1 MDMIAC
7 DIVRM
12 PNSEADDESEAKE
25 VPVSVANEFKT
36 FLLRG
41 NVVDLA
47 VAVVIGAAFGAV
59 ITAFVEGML
68 TPLIAALFGQPSF
81 GSLTFTINGAVFFYG
96 NVLNAIITF
105 LLVAAA
111 VFFFVVKPINVLT
124 ARARREPPVDPTT
137 KKCPECF
144 SEVPIQAR
152 RCAYCTVELAP
163 AM

>member
-1 MDMIAC
+1 MTW
-7 DIVRM
+7 
-12 PNSEADDESEAKE
+12 
-25 VPVSVANEFKT
+25 ANEFKT

-59 ITAFVEGML
+59 VTAFVEGML
-68 TPLIAALFGQPSF
+68 MPLIAALFGQPSF
-81 GSLTFTINGAVFFYG
+81 GSLTFTINDAVFFYG
-96 NVLNAIITF
+96 NVINAIVTF
-105 LLVAAA
+105 LLIAAS